1 MREHLGVDVDSMY
14 EEDLMATKPQKP
26 AYDPQ
31 PWDPDQ
37 EEKGRD
43 DPMHAKEAKSG
54 LGLGRAVEQGVS
66 SRTQAAISS
75 R

>member
-14 EEDLMATKPQKP
+14 EEDLMAAKPQKP
-26 AYDPQ
+26 EYDQQ

-54 LGLGRAVEQGVS
+54 MGLGRVVEQGTISWVRVAVS
-66 SRTQAAISS
+66 SR
-75 R
+75 